1 RDWSSDVCSSDLK
14 FRIVYDTDDPEHSGV
29 FRKIQAEVLVQRVFA
44 ALEEAPDKRLV
55 DDGNRLCRF
64 VVSLGEV
71 PSANHTHTEILHIAG
86 AHAIPRRT
94 GLLLDLGW
102 WVPGNKNHLTPVVG

>member
-1 RDWSSDVCSSDLK
+1 MVPNSPARLATARSWSNVNATCSCM
-14 FRIVYDTDDPEHSGV
+14 
-29 FRKIQAEVLVQRVFA
+29 VLTLVFA

-64 VVSLGEV
+64 VVSRGEV